1 MGHDAEG
8 GGPRL
13 STAFRRA
20 RGGGVSAAF
29 HQVEVELLRSLVGQ
43 LLELVRGEPVQRD
56 PRQAGDPLAAAL
68 GLDDDPARPT
78 DPVVLRLFPDAYRDD
93 DDAAA
98 EFRRFTERG
107 LREAKADAAAAVLAT
122 LAGTGPVEPGETL
135 ESGGEKVRLLLG
147 ADEALAWLR
156 TLTDLR
162 LALGTRLGVEE
173 GDEEHW
179 QALPD
184 DDPRRHI
191 HDVYD
196 WLGWVQETLV
206 RALSSGLD

>member
-1 MGHDAEG
+1 M
-8 GGPRL
+8 
-13 STAFRRA
+13 T
-20 RGGGVSAAF
+20 AAF
-29 HQVEVELLRSLVGQ
+29 HQVEAELLRSLVGQ
-43 LLELVRGEPVQRD
+43 LLELVRGEPAQRD
-56 PRQAGDPLAAAL
+56 PRQAGDPLAAAFGL
-68 GLDDDPARPT
+68 GDDPTRPT

-93 DDAAA
+93 DESAA

-107 LREAKADAAAAVLAT
+107 LREAKAEAAAVVLAS
-122 LAGTGPVEPGETL
+122 LAAIGPVESDDPL
-135 ESGGEKVRLLLG
+135 DSGGEKARLNLD
-147 ADEALAWLR
+147 ADEAQAWLR

-179 QALPD
+179 HALAD

-191 HDVYD
+191 HDVYA

-206 RALSSGLD
+206 RALSAGLD